1 MGLPLSERKELQS
14 TRRNTKQSKKTK
26 SSSLVVTSSL
36 FLSVLIII
44 VIGIIIALS
53 IRDQRAAFF
62 RQFDQYGK
70 AFQAVTQ
77 QEEPLV
83 AQATKAILEHQPLE
97 GKAFEELPRVLSAMK
112 SNQLV
117 KDVYLLTPDMFKKNG
132 KAYLY
137 NSEFARDPAE
147 KTEVLGEL
155 YELDTVFLKSYEEA
169 MRNGSA
175 LTDVYSDEGGTFISY
190 LAPIDD
196 GNGKPVALFG
206 VDFDYGLVK
215 KELQRILWTNIAI
228 GLAFVL
234 LLIGLVV
241 YILRK
246 MLRPLV
252 RLAEVSEQA
261 SQGDLTV
268 EIPVLNQNEI
278 GQAAGSFNEM
288 VSGLRD
294 LTHNIKKSSSDVAAS
309 SSQLQESAAQT
320 EAATQEITDA
330 IQNIAGG
337 LDEQLRH
344 TKDSQHSMK
353 EMTAGI
359 HRIAEASSVVSELA
373 SGTADSANAG
383 MQDMETTVAQMSII
397 EQNLKTSVEAIH
409 GLKQLSDEVSEMAA
423 LISSIANQTNLL
435 ALNASI
441 EASRA
446 GEHGKGF
453 AVVAKE
459 IGKLAE
465 RSKTS
470 SEKITDTL
478 QGISA
483 FTSETVVSLDQ
494 SMTEAQAGTRIA
506 NQAGHTFRSIVE
518 SVRDVSEQIE
528 EVSAA
533 SEQLSA
539 GSELVA
545 NALNVLEEITDA
557 SSGDAAHVAASS
569 EQQLAAMQEVASFA
583 AMLYSLADE
592 LKQSVDRFRV
602 E

>member
-53 IRDQRAAFF
+53 IRDQRAAFYQ
-62 RQFDQYGK
+62 QFNEYGK
-70 AFQAVTQ
+70 AFRAVTQ

-97 GKAFEELPRVLSAMK
+97 GKPFEELPRVLSAMK
-112 SNQLV
+112 SNRLV

-137 NSEFARDPAE
+137 NSEYARDPAE
-147 KTEVLGEL
+147 KTETLGEL
-155 YELDTVFLKSYEEA
+155 YELDTVFLQSYEDA

-190 LAPIDD
+190 LAPIDG

-215 KELQRILWTNIAI
+215 KELQRILWTNIAV
-228 GLAFVL
+228 GLTFVV

-241 YILRK
+241 FILRK

-278 GQAAGSFNEM
+278 GKAAGSFNEM
-288 VSGLRD
+288 VSGLRE

-383 MQDMETTVAQMSII
+383 MQDMETTVAQMGII

-409 GLKQLSDEVSEMAA
+409 GLKQLSDEVSEMAV

-494 SMTEAQAGTRIA
+494 SMTEAQAGTRVA
-506 NQAGHTFRSIVE
+506 NQAGQTFRSIVE

>member
-1 MGLPLSERKELQS
+1 MGLPLNKRKEL
-14 TRRNTKQSKKTK
+14 RNIK
-26 SSSLVVTSSL
+26 SNSDSVKIKSRSLAFTSSLV
-36 FLSVLIII
+36 LSALIIT
-44 VIGIIIALS
+44 VIGLMISLS
-53 IRDQRAAFF
+53 IRDQRASYFQ
-62 RQFDQYGK
+62 QFEEYGK
-70 AFQAVTQ
+70 AFKAITQ
-77 QEEPLV
+77 QKELLV
-83 AQATKAILEHQPLE
+83 AQATEAILQSKPFKGE
-97 GKAFEELPRVLSAMK
+97 AFEELPRTLNAMK
-112 SNQLV
+112 SNRLV
-117 KDVYLLTPDMFKKNG
+117 KDVYLLTPDMFRKNG

-137 NSEFARDPAE
+137 NSEQAREPGE
-147 KTEVLGEL
+147 RIEVVGSL
-155 YELDTVFLKSYEEA
+155 YELDSVFLKGYEDA
-169 MRNGSA
+169 MRSGST

-190 LAPIDD
+190 LSPIEDV
-196 GNGKPVALFG
+196 NGKPVALFG
-206 VDFDYGLVK
+206 VDFDYGIVK
-215 KELQRILWTNIAI
+215 KELQRILWTNIAM
-228 GLAFVL
+228 GLLFVA
-234 LLIGLVV
+234 LLIGFVAF
-241 YILRK
+241 ILRK

-268 EIPVLNQNEI
+268 EIPVLNRNEI
-278 GQAAGSFNEM
+278 GQAAGSFNQM

-294 LTHNIKKSSSDVAAS
+294 LTHNIKKSSGDVAVS

-320 EAATQEITDA
+320 EAATQEITEA

-344 TKDSQHSMK
+344 MKDSQHSMK
-353 EMTAGI
+353 EMTTGI
-359 HRIAEASSVVSELA
+359 HRIADASSVVSELA

-383 MQDMETTVAQMSII
+383 MKDMETTVTQMSII
-397 EQNLKTSVEAIH
+397 EQNLHTSVEAIH
-409 GLKQLSDEVSEMAA
+409 GLKQLSDEVSKMAA
-423 LISSIANQTNLL
+423 LISNIANQTNLL

-459 IGKLAE
+459 IGKLADQ
-465 RSKTS
+465 SKMS

-483 FTSETVVSLDQ
+483 YTSDTVVALDQ
-494 SMTEAQAGTRIA
+494 SMKEAQAGTQIA
-506 NQAGHTFRSIVE
+506 NKAGHTFRTIVE
-518 SVRDVSEQIE
+518 SVRNVSEQIE

-545 NALNVLEEITDA
+545 NALAVLEEITDA

-569 EQQLAAMQEVASFA
+569 EEQLAAMQEVASFA
-583 AMLYSLADE
+583 AMLHGLADE

>member
-1 MGLPLSERKELQS
+1 MGFSLNKRKEL
-14 TRRNTKQSKKTK
+14 RNIKSNSDSVKTK
-26 SSSLVVTSSL
+26 PRSLAVTSSL
-36 FLSVLIII
+36 VLSALIIT
-44 VIGIIIALS
+44 VIGLMISLS
-53 IRDQRAAFF
+53 IRDQREAYFQ
-62 RQFDQYGK
+62 QFEEYGK
-70 AFQAVTQ
+70 AFKAITQ
-77 QEEPLV
+77 QKEPLV
-83 AQATKAILEHQPLE
+83 AEATEAILEHKPFKGE
-97 GKAFEELPRVLSAMK
+97 AFEELPRTLNAMK
-112 SNQLV
+112 SNRLV
-117 KDVYLLTPDMFKKNG
+117 KDVYLLTPDIFRENG

-137 NSEFARDPAE
+137 NSEQAREPGE
-147 KTEVLGEL
+147 RIEVLGSL
-155 YELDTVFLKSYEEA
+155 YELDSVFLQGYEEA
-169 MRNGSA
+169 MRNGSS
-175 LTDVYSDEGGTFISY
+175 LTDVYTDEGGTFISY
-190 LAPIDD
+190 LSPIEDV
-196 GNGKPVALFG
+196 NGKPVALFG
-206 VDFDYGLVK
+206 VDFDYGIVK
-215 KELQRILWTNIAI
+215 KELQRILWTNIAM
-228 GLAFVL
+228 GLLFVA
-234 LLIGLVV
+234 LLIGFVAF
-241 YILRK
+241 ILRK

-268 EIPVLNQNEI
+268 EIPVLSGNEI
-278 GQAAGSFNEM
+278 GQAAGSFNQM

-294 LTHNIKKSSSDVAAS
+294 LTHNIKKSSGDVAAS

-320 EAATQEITDA
+320 EAATQEITEA

-353 EMTAGI
+353 EMTTGI
-359 HRIAEASSVVSELA
+359 YRIADASSVVSELA
-373 SGTADSANAG
+373 SVTADSANAG
-383 MQDMETTVAQMSII
+383 MKDMETTVTQMSII

-409 GLKQLSDEVSEMAA
+409 GLKHLSDEVSEMAA
-423 LISSIANQTNLL
+423 LISNIANQTNLL

-465 RSKTS
+465 QSKTS

-483 FTSETVVSLDQ
+483 YTSDTVVALDQ
-494 SMTEAQAGTRIA
+494 SMTEAQTGTQIA
-506 NQAGHTFRSIVE
+506 NKAGHTFRAIVE

-545 NALNVLEEITDA
+545 NALAVLEEITDA

-569 EQQLAAMQEVASFA
+569 EEQLAAMQEVASFA
-583 AMLYSLADE
+583 AMLHGLADE
-592 LKQSVDRFRV
+592 LNQSVDRFRV